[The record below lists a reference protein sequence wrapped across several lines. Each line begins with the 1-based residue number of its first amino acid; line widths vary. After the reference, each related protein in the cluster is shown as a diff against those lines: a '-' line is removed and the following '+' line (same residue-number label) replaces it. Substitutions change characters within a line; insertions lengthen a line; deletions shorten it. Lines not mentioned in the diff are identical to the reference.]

1 MKNRVMLAALFLAIG
16 TFATQ
21 ALAFDGAELLDGG
34 RVVCDSHGT
43 NCCVI
48 FADGS
53 AQC

>member
-1 MKNRVMLAALFLAIG
+1 MKNRVMLTVLSLVMGAFASQAVALPTL
-16 TFATQ
+16 
-21 ALAFDGAELLDGG
+21 G

-53 AQC
+53 AKC